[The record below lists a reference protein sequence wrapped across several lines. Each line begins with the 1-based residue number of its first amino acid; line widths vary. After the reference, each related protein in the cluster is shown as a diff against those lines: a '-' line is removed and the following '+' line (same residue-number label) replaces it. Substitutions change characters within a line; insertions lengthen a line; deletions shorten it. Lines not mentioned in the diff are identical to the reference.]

1 MKIAISGISG
11 FLGSHLAAFFSKEN
25 EVSGISTSIRE
36 IPEIPVY
43 SFEQLHQI
51 DNPDIV
57 IHCHAAV
64 ASGNTAPDQKTLFDA
79 NVLATEKITAYFPK
93 AAHLYISSVSV
104 YGAFPE
110 TIDECSAASPLT
122 DYAISKYWGEI
133 AVLKSEKSA
142 VIRLSSLFGNGMK
155 ENTLIPNYTNQAVQ
169 NEQIEVWGN
178 GERKQNY
185 IHISDVAKLI
195 EAIILKQAWN
205 RNVFLGVDEQEHSN
219 LETAKIIASLTRAE
233 IVFKHT
239 DHALSVHYNN
249 IFTQNSVNWRPETT
263 LSEGLK
269 QYLAWKK
276 RQS

>member
-25 EVSGISTSIRE
+25 EVSGISTSRHQN
-36 IPEIPVY
+36 PEIPVY
-43 SFEQLHQI
+43 TFAELDQI
-51 DNPDIV
+51 NNPDVV

-64 ASGNTAPDQKTLFDA
+64 ASGNTTPDQKTLFEA
-79 NVLATEKITAYFPK
+79 NVLATEKITAHFPK

-104 YGAFPE
+104 YGAFPG
-110 TIDECSAASPLT
+110 TIDEHSAASPLT
-122 DYAISKYWGEI
+122 DYAMSKYWGEMT
-133 AVLKSEKSA
+133 VLKLEKSA
-142 VIRLSSLFGNGMK
+142 ILRLSSLFGNGMK
-155 ENTLIPNYTNQAVQ
+155 ENTLLPNYMNQALQ
-169 NEQIEVWGN
+169 NKQIDVWGK

-195 EAIILKQAWN
+195 ETIISTQSWN
-205 RNVFLGVDEQEHSN
+205 RQIFLGVAEKELSN
-219 LETAKIIASLTRAE
+219 LEVAEIIASETRAE

-249 IFTQNSVNWRPETT
+249 IFTQNSLNWQPETT